1 MRIGF
6 KKSLTHLF
14 IQRFSKYL
22 LSTYYVLDIVSGTG
36 EIMVDKAESVLHSEV
51 SGWEADTRK
60 SMKTQN
66 NFRDNQFWGNI
77 RTG

>member
-1 MRIGF
+1 MLG
-6 KKSLTHLF
+6 
-14 IQRFSKYL
+14 
-22 LSTYYVLDIVSGTG
+22 IVSGTG